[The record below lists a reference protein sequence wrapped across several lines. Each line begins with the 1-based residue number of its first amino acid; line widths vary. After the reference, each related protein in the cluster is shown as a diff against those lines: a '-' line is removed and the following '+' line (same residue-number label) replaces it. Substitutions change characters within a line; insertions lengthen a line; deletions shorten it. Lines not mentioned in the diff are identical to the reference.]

1 VRAYGSRKWND
12 KLVVER
18 ILRAYLPSDTTVVS
32 LIRAE
37 PNLKNMSP
45 DEVVSRII
53 NHEMLLEEEAKYV
66 RDLSKGLV
74 SDKKDNI
81 AFKASKK
88 IKKKQVVVESSSE
101 EDEDSDNDD
110 EGMTL
115 FIKKYNKF
123 IVKRRANKGYKGE
136 KPRSKGKRIC

>member
-1 VRAYGSRKWND
+1 VQILEGQLDRFVMLDDESPQEMYHWLKKLVNKVRAYVSRKWND

-18 ILRAYLPSDTTVVS
+18 FLRAYLPRDTTIVS

-53 NHEMLLEEEAKYV
+53 NHGMLLEEAKYV

-74 SDKKDNI
+74 SDKKDSI
-81 AFKASKK
+81 AFKTSKT
-88 IKKKQVVVESSSE
+88 IKKK
-101 EDEDSDNDD
+101 
-110 EGMTL
+110 
-115 FIKKYNKF
+115 
-123 IVKRRANKGYKGE
+123 
-136 KPRSKGKRIC
+136 